1 MTGTFVMTYTAPNTF
16 ALDSA
21 NIMVTSPSGGF
32 TSPINFTFDG
42 TSTIISDPQ
51 FDLTGSDPDGVF
63 HLHIQF
69 AFMDG
74 SVTSLGMNS
83 YEKQNPPGSS
93 NTITEYADTFGN
105 DTSNAGSLTGTLTP
119 NVVPEPSSIVL
130 AGSALAIVGC
140 GGWLRRRRATA
151 SLRSMA

>member
-1 MTGTFVMTYTAPNTF
+1 MAVRPSILATGGCSEHRLHDRHTSVMTYTAPNTF
-16 ALDSA
+16 GSIRA

-83 YEKQNPPGSS
+83 YEKQNPRGRAAADHRVAPAMSS
-93 NTITEYADTFGN
+93 
-105 DTSNAGSLTGTLTP
+105 SSL
-119 NVVPEPSSIVL
+119 VQ
-130 AGSALAIVGC
+130 
-140 GGWLRRRRATA
+140 
-151 SLRSMA
+151 